1 MVLLLWGANEVY
13 AENAWVAKIDSSG
26 ALEWFNFYSLD
37 ISQTQETYYPYDI
50 EQTSDGGYIIV
61 GEYFSY
67 NEDNF
72 KKSWVMKIDACGDTQ
87 RQGCDYVGIQ
97 ESIQSKQFKIY
108 PNPANTYFQL
118 EGKTLSVGDRIEVI
132 DMYGRVVIQEEWI
145 PNGMIDIDELSSGLY
160 QVIVYNKSG
169 SFYSKSLVVE

>member
-1 MVLLLWGANEVY
+1 
-13 AENAWVAKIDSSG
+13 
-26 ALEWFNFYSLD
+26 
-37 ISQTQETYYPYDI
+37 
-50 EQTSDGGYIIV
+50 
-61 GEYFSY
+61 
-67 NEDNF
+67 
-72 KKSWVMKIDACGDTQ
+72 MKIDACGDTQ